1 MLKVSNES
9 GQTKVDMDGSGNQLL
24 QDFINTID
32 ALTHAYTKASFGLG
46 YLAVEMLRD
55 YAKDVSL
62 KHILEDISKQDNDPI
77 SAITIDKEE
86 FMRQLKEMQQ
96 WED

>member
-1 MLKVSNES
+1 MLKLSNES
-9 GQTKVDMDGSGNQLL
+9 GKTVVDMEGSGNQLL
-24 QDFINTID
+24 QDFINAVD

-62 KHILEDISKQDNDPI
+62 KRILEDISKQDNKPF
-77 SAITIDKEE
+77 SAITIDKKE
-86 FMRQLKEMQQ
+86 FLRQLEEMQH